1 MAALSTLREI
11 ERAIRELRP
20 EEQAELAERLI
31 SQLRQRRPKA
41 PPGKIRARDFYGIG
55 KHIWGDEDAQEY
67 VNRLR
72 EDRECP

>member
-1 MAALSTLREI
+1 MSTLQEI
-11 ERAIRELRP
+11 ETAIRELRP
-20 EEQAELAERLI
+20 EEQRELAERLMQ
-31 SQLRQRRPKA
+31 QLRQRRPKA
-41 PPGKIRARDFYGIG
+41 PPGTIKAADFYGSG